1 MLLTAARAKG
11 VAPGLFM
18 ALLVAMAAQFLSD
31 HYGAPVMLM
40 AILLGIPFQFLS
52 NDPRMSEGIN
62 FAAKSVLRIGVAL
75 LGLRVSV
82 ELLWQIGPTFA
93 VLIALGVLLTIAIG
107 ILTASV
113 FGKDYAFGFLAGGSV
128 AICGASAALALASL
142 LPKHDKS
149 ETNLTFTVVSVT
161 VASTV
166 AMIVYPIAASVVGF
180 DDRLAGI
187 FLGGTIH
194 DVAQVVGAGFSM
206 SDETGEVATLIKL
219 FRVTML
225 APVVFVGALVL
236 RKNAPAE
243 TAPPIVPMF
252 VLVFIALAGLN
263 SLHVFPIALIEYSN
277 QLSRACLITAVAA
290 VGMKTSLQDL
300 QKVGGGAVGLV
311 ASLTAFLAIFVML
324 GVLAFG

>member
-1 MLLTAARAKG
+1 MR
-11 VAPGLFM
+11 
-18 ALLVAMAAQFLSD
+18 
-31 HYGAPVMLM
+31 
-40 AILLGIPFQFLS
+40 LGFWLGDRLPFVVHLQPS
-52 NDPRMSEGIN
+52 HWP
-62 FAAKSVLRIGVAL
+62 
-75 LGLRVSV
+75 
-82 ELLWQIGPTFA
+82 
-93 VLIALGVLLTIAIG
+93 
-107 ILTASV
+107 
-113 FGKDYAFGFLAGGSV
+113 AF
-128 AICGASAALALASL
+128 C
-142 LPKHDKS
+142 PKHDKS

-252 VLVFIALAGLN
+252 VLVFIVLAGAE
-263 SLHVFPIALIEYSN
+263 F
-277 QLSRACLITAVAA
+277 LSRFPYSFDRIFQSPVTCLFDYGCSCGWDEDIASGFAEGWRWGRWFGRLPDSVLGDFCDAGS
-290 VGMKTSLQDL
+290 VGVRLTF
-300 QKVGGGAVGLV
+300 GGKDDR
-311 ASLTAFLAIFVML
+311 SYT
-324 GVLAFG
+324 